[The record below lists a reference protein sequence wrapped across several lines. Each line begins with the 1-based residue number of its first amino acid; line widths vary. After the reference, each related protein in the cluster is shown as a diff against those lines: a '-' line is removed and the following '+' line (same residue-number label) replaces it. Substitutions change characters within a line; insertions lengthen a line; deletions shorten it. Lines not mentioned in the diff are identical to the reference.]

1 MYKEGIHIDASRL
14 RESLE
19 GLADLARTPE
29 GICRLTFTPAYARS
43 CDYVQEKMEQ
53 AGMTVQRGKLGN
65 VVGIYPGETDRRI
78 VLGSHIDSVPNGGM
92 FDGCLGV
99 MGAIEAVRALHEKGI
114 RLRHTVEVVAF
125 AEEEGATISSLVG
138 SRAFCGLPLEPLQQE
153 KIAQFG
159 VTSQDVE
166 ACRETNPIDFSLELH
181 IEQGGVLD
189 TQDISIGVVTGIVS
203 QKLYELEFSGKA
215 NHAGTTPMDLRDDAL
230 VKAARLISFC
240 APVAKL
246 ISEDM
251 VITVGRLEVF
261 PGATNVVPEKVRL
274 SQEIRAREDWMV
286 DKAYERLMEQCGR
299 MFLPSGFF
307 GRKRPIPWTP
317 M

>member
-1 MYKEGIHIDASRL
+1 MYKEGIHIDSSRL

-99 MGAIEAVRALHEKGI
+99 MGAIEAVRTLHEKGI

-159 VTSQDVE
+159 VTSHVE
-166 ACRETNPIDFSLELH
+166 TV
-181 IEQGGVLD
+181 VLM
-189 TQDISIGVVTGIVS
+189 SRV
-203 QKLYELEFSGKA
+203 
-215 NHAGTTPMDLRDDAL
+215 HTT
-230 VKAARLISFC
+230 K
-240 APVAKL
+240 
-246 ISEDM
+246 
-251 VITVGRLEVF
+251 
-261 PGATNVVPEKVRL
+261 
-274 SQEIRAREDWMV
+274 
-286 DKAYERLMEQCGR
+286 
-299 MFLPSGFF
+299 
-307 GRKRPIPWTP
+307 
-317 M
+317 